1 MNHFSFKQKFDGN
14 VLFFRNPNL
23 SVIHFQAN
31 WAEQCVQVNE
41 LLDTLAVQKD
51 FSEAKFYSCPAEDLS
66 EISLKYKISAVPT
79 VLFFQS
85 GRVLE
90 SINGVHAAKI
100 TETVRKYISSEG
112 DNKSSLEDRLKN
124 LINKSKVML
133 FMKGDRH
140 TPRCGFSRQI
150 IEILNN
156 TG

>member
-1 MNHFSFKQKFDGN
+1 M
-14 VLFFRNPNL
+14 FFRNPNL
-23 SVIHFQAN
+23 SVVHFQAN

-41 LLDTLAVQKD
+41 LLDTLAAQKD